1 LTDSKASF
9 VSENRLEK
17 NHDEFVEAVAQNM
30 TPTHLTMQMVEYQK
44 EDHFRQLIQALQINT
59 TLVYLDISKASLPYD
74 ANEDTCEALQQ
85 MFARNKTL
93 EVLDISGEHAHLEVA
108 KFGIGLNHA
117 LTGLKHNTALRALHI
132 EYQKLGMQGA
142 NTLSSVLESNKTLQ
156 EIYCEHNDINLQ
168 GLTVLVN
175 ALQTNKTVLY
185 LPAMTDERVT
195 SLHSLQREIEEVRAD
210 TRNTPSVKA
219 TNTIRRGLAA
229 VKSSASASKTNILEK
244 ATPTQSLIEQDN
256 QDVMREMNDKW
267 DRQVQRLDRYLL
279 RNYNLTHGLTTNLD
293 GITSSSRS
301 SSSDDGED
309 TQRPP
314 TATSLGNL
322 LERVKQGTTPR
333 DEKPNF
339 VLGEIVSE
347 KLGFDPN
354 DDGKDKENYGL

>member
-1 LTDSKASF
+1 MK
-9 VSENRLEK
+9 
-17 NHDEFVEAVAQNM
+17 
-30 TPTHLTMQMVEYQK
+30 MVEYQK
-44 EDHFRQLIQALQINT
+44 EDHFRQLIQALQRNT
-59 TLVYLDISKASLPYD
+59 TLIYLDISKASLPYD

-142 NTLSSVLESNKTLQ
+142 DTLSSVLESNKTLR

-175 ALQTNKTVLY
+175 ALQSNKTVLY

-195 SLHSLQREIEEVRAD
+195 ALHLLQREFEDVRAD
-210 TRNTPSVKA
+210 VKNTPGVKA

-244 ATPTQSLIEQDN
+244 SLVTQSLTEQDN
-256 QDVMREMNDKW
+256 QDVMRALNDKW
-267 DRQVQRLDRYLL
+267 DRQVQRLERYLV
-279 RNYNLTHGLTTNLD
+279 RNYNLAHGLPATAEGTD
-293 GITSSSRS
+293 SDDED
-301 SSSDDGED
+301 DDGEG

-314 TATSLGNL
+314 TATSFGNM
-322 LERVKQGTTPR
+322 LEKVKQGTTPR
-333 DEKPNF
+333 DDKGNF
-339 VLGEIVSE
+339 FLGEIVSE
-347 KLGFDPN
+347 KLGFDPEN
-354 DDGKDKENYGL
+354 ESNDKENYGL